1 MHVNGVHKLGINLV
15 TGMVTDAAAEQI
27 VKKSGFKP
35 KGGDLGKIAM
45 AVLAFAG
52 GAIINAFGGY
62 ILDNV
67 GEEEEDEDA

>member
-27 VKKSGFKP
+27 VKKSNFKP

-45 AVLAFAG
+45 AVLCFAG
-52 GAIINAFGGY
+52 GAVINAFGGH
-62 ILDNV
+62 ILDSV
-67 GEEEEDEDA
+67 GEEEEDAE